1 MKRWSLEGYRAVVTG
16 GTRGIGLV
24 IVAELLPHGAAV
36 VVVARGETMLEGPL
50 AAAADERRLVAVR
63 ADVATEEGRAGV
75 IRALPNDWHAVD
87 VLVNNVGTNI
97 RKASLDFSPDQD
109 RQIVD
114 TNLTSAWELSRQFHP
129 HLAASRRGSLVN
141 IGSVAGT
148 TSGGHRRGLRD
159 DEGRARA
166 ADEIPAVEWAGDAIR
181 VNLVAP
187 WVHPHTARRAD
198 SVRPLGPRARPRAH
212 TDGTRRRALRG
223 GEPGLIPVHA
233 GSVLR
238 DRPDHRRR
246 WRVPVVRVHAVE
258 VIGGLRATDCGYRKS
273 VL

>member
-16 GTRGIGLV
+16 GTRGIGQA
-24 IVAELLPHGAAV
+24 IVAELLLHGAAV
-36 VVVARGETMLEGPL
+36 VVVARGETQLEGPL

-63 ADVATEEGRAGV
+63 ADVATEEGRARV

-97 RKASLDFSPDQD
+97 RKASLDFSPDEY

-148 TSGGHRRGLRD
+148 TSVGTG
-159 DEGRARA
+159 AVYAMTKA
-166 ADEIPAVEWAGDAIR
+166 ALAQLTRYLAVEWAGDAIR

-187 WVHPHTARRAD
+187 WYIRTPLVEPILSD
-198 SVRPLGPRARPRAH
+198 PSVRARVLARTPMGRV
-212 TDGTRRRALRG
+212 
-223 GEPGLIPVHA
+223 GEPAEVASLVAFLCMPAASYVTGQTVAADGGFLSYGFTP
-233 GSVLR
+233 
-238 DRPDHRRR
+238 
-246 WRVPVVRVHAVE
+246 WR
-258 VIGGLRATDCGYRKS
+258 
-273 VL
+273 